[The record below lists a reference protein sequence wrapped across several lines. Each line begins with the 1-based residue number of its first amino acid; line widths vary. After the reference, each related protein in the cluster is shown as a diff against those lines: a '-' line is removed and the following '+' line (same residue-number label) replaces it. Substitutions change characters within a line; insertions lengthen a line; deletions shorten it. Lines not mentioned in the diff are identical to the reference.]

1 MEEREALLLDGAQR
15 GVPVTPQLL
24 GLAGDNEA
32 AREAQEDARLAALRA
47 QQERMEGQG
56 VDAGNAHAYSVIEPA
71 RLPRRRLCHTSTGG
85 RPPPR
90 PPNWQPFTVRP
101 ASQADLAAA
110 ARRAA
115 ERTARWEARMRFVE
129 RVVDW
134 ETEPRRM
141 QREWIQRRHQE
152 TDEEVQRREEDLEDS
167 EVCIEG
173 VPVLRTRACRS
184 RWALRVVLSFV
195 ARDSFGDVAMYF
207 ASIPDLPFGICASC
221 STALH
226 KRCRLLRPGNM
237 LH

>member
-1 MEEREALLLDGAQR
+1 MSAPNDREPWQDEHDSEPAEIIEASRVRSQHAIDASRRRMEEREALLLDGAQR

-129 RVVDW
+129 RVVG
-134 ETEPRRM
+134 M
-141 QREWIQRRHQE
+141 
-152 TDEEVQRREEDLEDS
+152 
-167 EVCIEG
+167 
-173 VPVLRTRACRS
+173 
-184 RWALRVVLSFV
+184 
-195 ARDSFGDVAMYF
+195 
-207 ASIPDLPFGICASC
+207 C
-221 STALH
+221 ST
-226 KRCRLLRPGNM
+226 
-237 LH
+237 